1 MLWAPRVRRVDEDVP
16 SRQPVT
22 VGETVPRYL
31 VDSDEPHRDEAEP
44 PDEGVV
50 IERGG
55 IHPVTWICSYVSST
69 RTFAL
74 YEGPSPEEVRHAARR
89 SGLHVRRVFEVQV
102 LDPYAYHAS
111 SH

>member
-1 MLWAPRVRRVDEDVP
+1 MTLR
-16 SRQPVT
+16 
-22 VGETVPRYL
+22 ETVPRYL
-31 VDSDEPHRDEAEP
+31 VDCEPHHGDGEL

-55 IHPVTWICSYVSST
+55 THPVTWICSYVSDA

-102 LDPYAYHAS
+102 LDPYAYHATAE
-111 SH
+111 